1 MTISGTCLKVTVIQ
15 SNSCK
20 EKETMKMKKRMMKM
34 AAMMMAMTMV
44 MGSAMT
50 VHASSDCDDGCV
62 RDEGVGYGDAGGSG
76 ECYFDFGD
84 AGSSDSGSSSS
95 SESSSSSA
103 GSSHSGSSSSSES
116 SSHSGSSNYD
126 DGCVRDEG
134 VGYGDAGGSGECSFD
149 NGSSDNGGTSYSA
162 PARKAP
168 GSNTGVTGKE
178 QFRALAKSGEG
189 SYKVTHKGQTIA
201 TFWLVDAEGKSVPCT
216 AVALKQRSD
225 DKKWAINFEVADSE
239 GLNIGAPL
247 DRTYMFK
254 TLGVS
259 YVTIN
264 DAVIIDIEA
273 EAQAATTK

>member
-1 MTISGTCLKVTVIQ
+1 
-15 SNSCK
+15 
-20 EKETMKMKKRMMKM
+20 MKKRMMKM

-50 VHASSDCDDGCV
+50 VHASDDGCYHG
-62 RDEGVGYGDAGGSG
+62 EGFSGDSG
-76 ECYFDFGD
+76 LSCDIENG
-84 AGSSDSGSSSS
+84 SGSS
-95 SESSSSSA
+95 A
-103 GSSHSGSSSSSES
+103 
-116 SSHSGSSNYD
+116 
-126 DGCVRDEG
+126 
-134 VGYGDAGGSGECSFD
+134 
-149 NGSSDNGGTSYSA
+149 SYSA

-168 GSNTGVTGKE
+168 GSNAGVTGKE

-189 SYKVTHKGQTIA
+189 SYKVTHKGQDIA
-201 TFWLVDAEGKSVPCT
+201 TFWLVDAEGKNVPCN

-239 GLNIGAPL
+239 GLNIGAPI

-273 EAQAATTK
+273 ESAAAK

>member
-1 MTISGTCLKVTVIQ
+1 
-15 SNSCK
+15 
-20 EKETMKMKKRMMKM
+20 MKKRMMKM

-50 VHASSDCDDGCV
+50 VHASSI
-62 RDEGVGYGDAGGSG
+62 
-76 ECYFDFGD
+76 
-84 AGSSDSGSSSS
+84 
-95 SESSSSSA
+95 
-103 GSSHSGSSSSSES
+103 
-116 SSHSGSSNYD
+116 YD

-149 NGSSDNGGTSYSA
+149 NAGSSDSGSSSSSESSSAPSESYDGGSSSYDDGCVRDEGVGYGDAGGSGEYDFDFDDAGSSDSGSSSSSASYSA
-162 PARKAP
+162 PARRAP

>member
-1 MTISGTCLKVTVIQ
+1 
-15 SNSCK
+15 
-20 EKETMKMKKRMMKM
+20 MKMKKRMMKM

-50 VHASSDCDDGCV
+50 VHASEDGCARDDDGVSAGYDVGLDCHIEDNGSSSGGSSSESSSAPSESYDGGSSSYDDGCA
-62 RDEGVGYGDAGGSG
+62 RDEGVGYGGGSG
-76 ECYFDFGD
+76 DLSFDG
-84 AGSSDSGSSSS
+84 GSSN
-95 SESSSSSA
+95 SSSA
-103 GSSHSGSSSSSES
+103 
-116 SSHSGSSNYD
+116 
-126 DGCVRDEG
+126 
-134 VGYGDAGGSGECSFD
+134 
-149 NGSSDNGGTSYSA
+149 SYSA

-189 SYKVTHKGQTIA
+189 SYKVTHKGQDIA
-201 TFWLVDAEGKSVPCT
+201 TFWLVDAEGKNVPCT

-273 EAQAATTK
+273 ESAAAK

>member
-1 MTISGTCLKVTVIQ
+1 
-15 SNSCK
+15 
-20 EKETMKMKKRMMKM
+20 MKKRMMKM

-50 VHASSDCDDGCV
+50 VHASEDGCYQGDGNPSN
-62 RDEGVGYGDAGGSG
+62 DESFDVG
-76 ECYFDFGD
+76 FDN
-84 AGSSDSGSSSS
+84 GSSDSGSSSS
-95 SESSSSSA
+95 GGGSSESYSEPSQSYDGGGSDDGCARDDGASA
-103 GSSHSGSSSSSES
+103 WAENESVGFDSGSSSSS
-116 SSHSGSSNYD
+116 G
-126 DGCVRDEG
+126 
-134 VGYGDAGGSGECSFD
+134 A
-149 NGSSDNGGTSYSA
+149 SYSA
-162 PARKAP
+162 PAKRAP

-201 TFWLVDAEGKSVPCT
+201 TFWLVDSEGKNVPCT
-216 AVALKQRSD
+216 AVALKQRTD

-239 GLNIGAPL
+239 GLNIGAPI

-264 DAVIIDIEA
+264 DTVIIDIEA
-273 EAQAATTK
+273 EASAK

>member
-1 MTISGTCLKVTVIQ
+1 
-15 SNSCK
+15 
-20 EKETMKMKKRMMKM
+20 MKKRMIKM

-50 VHASSDCDDGCV
+50 VHASEDGCA
-62 RDEGVGYGDAGGSG
+62 RDEGVSDYWGGDMG
-76 ECYFDFGD
+76 F
-84 AGSSDSGSSSS
+84 DSGSSNSS
-95 SESSSSSA
+95 S
-103 GSSHSGSSSSSES
+103 
-116 SSHSGSSNYD
+116 
-126 DGCVRDEG
+126 
-134 VGYGDAGGSGECSFD
+134 
-149 NGSSDNGGTSYSA
+149 TSYSA

-189 SYKVTHKGQTIA
+189 SYKVTHKGQDIA
-201 TFWLVDAEGKSVPCT
+201 TFWLVDAEGKNVPCT

-273 EAQAATTK
+273 ESAAAK

>member
-1 MTISGTCLKVTVIQ
+1 
-15 SNSCK
+15 
-20 EKETMKMKKRMMKM
+20 MKKRMMKM

-50 VHASSDCDDGCV
+50 VHASEDGCV
-62 RDEGVGYGDAGGSG
+62 RDDGVSSWED
-76 ECYFDFGD
+76 FDCGFD
-84 AGSSDSGSSSS
+84 SGSSDSGSSSS
-95 SESSSSSA
+95 G
-103 GSSHSGSSSSSES
+103 GSSNESYSEPSQSYDGGGSDDGCARDEGVSSWEDFDCGFDSGSSSSS
-116 SSHSGSSNYD
+116 
-126 DGCVRDEG
+126 
-134 VGYGDAGGSGECSFD
+134 
-149 NGSSDNGGTSYSA
+149 
-162 PARKAP
+162 
-168 GSNTGVTGKE
+168 GVTGKE

-216 AVALKQRSD
+216 AVALKQRTD

-273 EAQAATTK
+273 ESAAAK

>member
-1 MTISGTCLKVTVIQ
+1 
-15 SNSCK
+15 
-20 EKETMKMKKRMMKM
+20 MKKRMMKM

-50 VHASSDCDDGCV
+50 VHASEDGCA
-62 RDEGVGYGDAGGSG
+62 RDEGVSAWEGGSCG
-76 ECYFDFGD
+76 FDG
-84 AGSSDSGSSSS
+84 GSSDSGSSSS
-95 SESSSSSA
+95 DG
-103 GSSHSGSSSSSES
+103 GSSENYSEPSQSYDGGGSDDGCARDDGASAWEGGSVGFDGGSSSNSS
-116 SSHSGSSNYD
+116 
-126 DGCVRDEG
+126 
-134 VGYGDAGGSGECSFD
+134 A
-149 NGSSDNGGTSYSA
+149 SYSA

-201 TFWLVDAEGKSVPCT
+201 TFWLVDAEGKNVPCT

-239 GLNIGAPL
+239 GLNIGAPI

-264 DAVIIDIEA
+264 DTVIIDIEA

>member
-1 MTISGTCLKVTVIQ
+1 
-15 SNSCK
+15 
-20 EKETMKMKKRMMKM
+20 MKKRMMKM

-50 VHASSDCDDGCV
+50 VHASDDGCYHA
-62 RDEGVGYGDAGGSG
+62 DEDAGYGGGSG
-76 ECYFDFGD
+76 DLGFD
-84 AGSSDSGSSSS
+84 SPSDSGSSSS
-95 SESSSSSA
+95 
-103 GSSHSGSSSSSES
+103 GGGSSES
-116 SSHSGSSNYD
+116 SSAPSESYDGGRD
-126 DGCVRDEG
+126 DGCYSADENA
-134 VGYGDAGGSGECSFD
+134 GYGGGSGDLSFD
-149 NGSSDNGGTSYSA
+149 NGSSDNGGASYSA

-168 GSNTGVTGKE
+168 GANTGVTGKE

-201 TFWLVDAEGKSVPCT
+201 TFWLVDAEGKSVPCN

-264 DAVIIDIEA
+264 DTVIIDIEA
-273 EAQAATTK
+273 ESAAAK

>member
-15 SNSCK
+15 SDSCK

-50 VHASSDCDDGCV
+50 VHASSI
-62 RDEGVGYGDAGGSG
+62 
-76 ECYFDFGD
+76 
-84 AGSSDSGSSSS
+84 
-95 SESSSSSA
+95 
-103 GSSHSGSSSSSES
+103 
-116 SSHSGSSNYD
+116 YD

>member
-1 MTISGTCLKVTVIQ
+1 
-15 SNSCK
+15 
-20 EKETMKMKKRMMKM
+20 MKKRMMKM

-50 VHASSDCDDGCV
+50 VHASEDGCYHGDDGASAW
-62 RDEGVGYGDAGGSG
+62 EGGSVG
-76 ECYFDFGD
+76 FDN
-84 AGSSDSGSSSS
+84 GSSSS
-95 SESSSSSA
+95 SSA
-103 GSSHSGSSSSSES
+103 
-116 SSHSGSSNYD
+116 
-126 DGCVRDEG
+126 
-134 VGYGDAGGSGECSFD
+134 
-149 NGSSDNGGTSYSA
+149 SYSA

-201 TFWLVDAEGKSVPCT
+201 TFWLVDAEGKNVPCT
-216 AVALKQRSD
+216 AVALKQRTD

-273 EAQAATTK
+273 ESAAAK

>member
-1 MTISGTCLKVTVIQ
+1 
-15 SNSCK
+15 
-20 EKETMKMKKRMMKM
+20 MKMKKRMMKM

-50 VHASSDCDDGCV
+50 VHASEDGCYHGDDGASAGYDVGLDCDIEDNGSSSGGSSSESYSEPSQSYDGGGSDDGCYQG
-62 RDEGVGYGDAGGSG
+62 DGNPSNNESFDVG
-76 ECYFDFGD
+76 F
-84 AGSSDSGSSSS
+84 DSGSSNN
-95 SESSSSSA
+95 SSA
-103 GSSHSGSSSSSES
+103 
-116 SSHSGSSNYD
+116 
-126 DGCVRDEG
+126 
-134 VGYGDAGGSGECSFD
+134 
-149 NGSSDNGGTSYSA
+149 SYSA
-162 PARKAP
+162 PAKRAP

-201 TFWLVDAEGKSVPCT
+201 TFWLVDAEGKNVPCN

-273 EAQAATTK
+273 ESAAAK

>member
-1 MTISGTCLKVTVIQ
+1 
-15 SNSCK
+15 
-20 EKETMKMKKRMMKM
+20 MKMKKKMMKM

-50 VHASSDCDDGCV
+50 VHASEDGCYHGDDGV
-62 RDEGVGYGDAGGSG
+62 SDGWSGDMG
-76 ECYFDFGD
+76 FDS
-84 AGSSDSGSSSS
+84 GSSDSGSSSS
-95 SESSSSSA
+95 DGGSNESYSTPSESYDSGNSGGSDDGWSGDMGFDSGSSSNSSSSA
-103 GSSHSGSSSSSES
+103 
-116 SSHSGSSNYD
+116 
-126 DGCVRDEG
+126 
-134 VGYGDAGGSGECSFD
+134 
-149 NGSSDNGGTSYSA
+149 SYSA
-162 PARKAP
+162 PAKRAP

-189 SYKVTHKGQTIA
+189 SYKVTHKGQDIA
-201 TFWLVDAEGKSVPCT
+201 TFWLVDAEGKNVPCNT
-216 AVALKQRSD
+216 VALKQRSD

-273 EAQAATTK
+273 ESAAAK

>member
-1 MTISGTCLKVTVIQ
+1 
-15 SNSCK
+15 
-20 EKETMKMKKRMMKM
+20 MKKRMMKM

-50 VHASSDCDDGCV
+50 VHASEDGCA
-62 RDEGVGYGDAGGSG
+62 RDEGVSAWEGGSCG
-76 ECYFDFGD
+76 FDG
-84 AGSSDSGSSSS
+84 GSSDSGSSSS
-95 SESSSSSA
+95 GGGSSESYSEPSQSYDGGGSDDGCARDDGASAWEGGSVGFDNGSSSSSSA
-103 GSSHSGSSSSSES
+103 
-116 SSHSGSSNYD
+116 
-126 DGCVRDEG
+126 
-134 VGYGDAGGSGECSFD
+134 
-149 NGSSDNGGTSYSA
+149 SYSA

-168 GSNTGVTGKE
+168 GSNAGVTGKE

-189 SYKVTHKGQTIA
+189 SYKVTHKGQDIA
-201 TFWLVDAEGKSVPCT
+201 TFWLVDAEGKNVPCT
-216 AVALKQRSD
+216 AVALKQRTD

-239 GLNIGAPL
+239 GLNIGAPI

-273 EAQAATTK
+273 ESAVTK

>member
-1 MTISGTCLKVTVIQ
+1 
-15 SNSCK
+15 
-20 EKETMKMKKRMMKM
+20 MKKRMMKM

-50 VHASSDCDDGCV
+50 VHASEDGCA
-62 RDEGVGYGDAGGSG
+62 RDEGVSAWEGGSCG
-76 ECYFDFGD
+76 FDG
-84 AGSSDSGSSSS
+84 GSSDSGSSSS
-95 SESSSSSA
+95 GGGSSESYSEPSQSYDGGGSDDGCYQGDGNPSNNESFDVGFDGGSSSSA
-103 GSSHSGSSSSSES
+103 
-116 SSHSGSSNYD
+116 
-126 DGCVRDEG
+126 
-134 VGYGDAGGSGECSFD
+134 
-149 NGSSDNGGTSYSA
+149 SYSA
-162 PARKAP
+162 PAKRAP

-201 TFWLVDAEGKSVPCT
+201 TFWLVDAEGKSVPCN

-239 GLNIGAPL
+239 GLNIGAPI

-273 EAQAATTK
+273 EASVTK

>member
-1 MTISGTCLKVTVIQ
+1 
-15 SNSCK
+15 
-20 EKETMKMKKRMMKM
+20 MKMKKRMMKM

-44 MGSAMT
+44 MGSALT
-50 VHASSDCDDGCV
+50 VHASEDGCA
-62 RDEGVGYGDAGGSG
+62 RDEGVGYGDSG
-76 ECYFDFGD
+76 LSCDIE
-84 AGSSDSGSSSS
+84 SGSSGDSGNSGS
-95 SESSSSSA
+95 SESSSAPSESYDN
-103 GSSHSGSSSSSES
+103 GSS
-116 SSHSGSSNYD
+116 YD
-126 DGCVRDEG
+126 DGCARDEG
-134 VGYGDAGGSGECSFD
+134 VGYGDSGLSCEIENGN
-149 NGSSDNGGTSYSA
+149 NGSSSTASYSA

-201 TFWLVDAEGKSVPCT
+201 TFWLVDAEGKNVPCN
-216 AVALKQRSD
+216 AVALKQRTD

-239 GLNIGAPL
+239 GLNIGAPI

-264 DAVIIDIEA
+264 DTVIIDIEA
-273 EAQAATTK
+273 ESAAAK

>member
-1 MTISGTCLKVTVIQ
+1 
-15 SNSCK
+15 
-20 EKETMKMKKRMMKM
+20 MKKRMMKM

-50 VHASSDCDDGCV
+50 VHASEDGCV
-62 RDEGVGYGDAGGSG
+62 RDDGASAWAENESVG
-76 ECYFDFGD
+76 FDG
-84 AGSSDSGSSSS
+84 GSSDSGSSSS
-95 SESSSSSA
+95 GG
-103 GSSHSGSSSSSES
+103 GSSEPSQSYDGGGS
-116 SSHSGSSNYD
+116 D
-126 DGCVRDEG
+126 DGCARDDGASAWAENES
-134 VGYGDAGGSGECSFD
+134 VGFD
-149 NGSSDNGGTSYSA
+149 NGSSSNSSASYSA

-201 TFWLVDAEGKSVPCT
+201 TFWLVDAEGKNVPCN

-273 EAQAATTK
+273 ESAAAK

>member
-1 MTISGTCLKVTVIQ
+1 
-15 SNSCK
+15 
-20 EKETMKMKKRMMKM
+20 MKKRMMKM

-44 MGSAMT
+44 MGIAMT
-50 VHASSDCDDGCV
+50 VHASEDGCV

-76 ECYFDFGD
+76 ECGFDN

-95 SESSSSSA
+95 SESSSTPSESYD
-103 GSSHSGSSSSSES
+103 GGSSS
-116 SSHSGSSNYD
+116 YD
-126 DGCVRDEG
+126 DGCARDEG
-134 VGYGDAGGSGECSFD
+134 VGYGDAGGSGECGFD
-149 NGSSDNGGTSYSA
+149 SGSSSSASYSA

-201 TFWLVDAEGKSVPCT
+201 TFWLVDAEGKNVPCT
-216 AVALKQRSD
+216 AVALKQRTD

-239 GLNIGAPL
+239 GLNIGAPI

-273 EAQAATTK
+273 ESAAAK